1 MTREEILA
9 AAKKCV
15 CGDRDQQYGAPENS
29 FGVIAELWET
39 YLKATNP
46 GAEINIDGADV
57 AALMALFKIA
67 RIATGTQK
75 ADSWIDAAGYIA
87 CGGEIA
93 EGAE

>member
-1 MTREEILA
+1 MSREEILA

-15 CGDRDQQYGAPENS
+15 CGDRDQQYGTPENS
-29 FGVIAELWET
+29 FGVIAEFWVA

>member
-1 MTREEILA
+1 MEITNETYIQELSETIDKVEA
-9 AAKKCV
+9 
-15 CGDRDQQYGAPENS
+15 
-29 FGVIAELWET
+29 FGVIAEFWEA

-87 CGGEIA
+87 CGAEIA
-93 EGAE
+93 EGTE

>member
-15 CGDRDQQYGAPENS
+15 CGDRDQQYGTPENN
-29 FGVIAELWET
+29 FGVIAEFWEA

-87 CGGEIA
+87 CGAEIA
-93 EGAE
+93 EGTE

>member
-1 MTREEILA
+1 MSREEILA

-15 CGDRDQQYGAPENS
+15 CGDRDQQYGTPENS

-46 GAEINIDGADV
+46 GTEININGADV